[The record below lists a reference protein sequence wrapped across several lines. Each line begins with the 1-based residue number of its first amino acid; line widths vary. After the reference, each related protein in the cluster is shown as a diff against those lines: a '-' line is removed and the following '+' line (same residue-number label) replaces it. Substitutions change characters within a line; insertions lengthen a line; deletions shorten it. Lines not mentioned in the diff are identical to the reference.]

1 MVDVKLSY
9 LQTNLRKIYKNIS
22 FDKNILIA
30 AVYILFA
37 FVQAISIWRSDIF
50 FNLNTFI
57 LYGLAYYFYYQKRQ
71 NLKFSNYRPAQILGA
86 LLIILIPFKLLTL
99 YTVDIY
105 GFWAVAPPVMI
116 LGLVLLA
123 DGFHGIKQFWRLLFG
138 VIFISGL
145 FLRIQWLLERY
156 VNLNI
161 ISAKISTYFL
171 WIIGFNAISEGT
183 IVYVNGGAV
192 DIRTPCTVFPMLFA
206 CIELFVLVWLF
217 FPKIRPNPFLA
228 LIVAFLITF
237 PLSIVRLAIMAV
249 VVNNPSSFN
258 YWHGTG
264 GSNTFMS
271 ASLIGFASFILISG
285 STESTVDTF
294 AIAEVTRKN
303 RYCWLTTLSTTVC
316 IILLAVTIFLP
327 QAGARRFASYQFPAS
342 IDLPGW
348 TLLHSEPL
356 STTEIARAINDSG
369 EDDQSTFTVEEVK
382 QYQENQNQ
390 ANTILSGKR
399 YFYQKNPTELVSI
412 LRYVVNANGEFPG
425 IRNPKFSEFDVD
437 AVKQKSNIYS
447 NGQDKFLLFT
457 DNATTHLI
465 SCITPRGKSVIN
477 QNSLILS
484 DRIRH
489 TLLNPISLYGWLKG
503 ERILWD
509 RRCLWIHL
517 ASPVNSPH
525 TDNSLENAWQQL
537 LQYWKSN
544 FPAF

>member
-9 LQTNLRKIYKNIS
+9 LQTNLKKIYENVF
-22 FDKNILIA
+22 FDKIILIA
-30 AVYILFA
+30 TVYILFV

-71 NLKFSNYRPAQILGA
+71 NLRFSNYSPAQLLGA

-99 YTVDIY
+99 YTVDLY
-105 GFWAVAPPVMI
+105 GFWVVAPPVMV

-123 DGFHGIKQFWRLLFG
+123 DSFHGIKQFWRLLFG
-138 VIFISGL
+138 IIFISGL
-145 FLRIQWLLERY
+145 FLRIQWLLERH

-171 WIIGFNAISEGT
+171 WVIGFNAISEGT

-192 DIRTPCTVFPMLFA
+192 DVRTPCTVFPMLFA
-206 CIELFVLVWLF
+206 CVELFVLVWLF
-217 FPKIRPNPFLA
+217 FPKIIPNPFLA

-264 GSNTFMS
+264 GSNIFMS
-271 ASLIGFASFILISG
+271 ASLIVFASFILISG
-285 STESTVDTF
+285 STESTADTF
-294 AIAEVTRKN
+294 PITEVTRKS
-303 RYCWLTTLSTTVC
+303 RYCWLTTLSVIVC
-316 IILLAVTIFLP
+316 IILLTAIIFLP
-327 QAGARRFASYQFPAS
+327 QGGARKFAGYQLPAL
-342 IDLPGW
+342 IDLSGW
-348 TLLHSEPL
+348 KLNHSEPL
-356 STTEIARAINDSG
+356 SPAEMAIAIDDSG
-369 EDDQSTFTVEEVK
+369 EDDQSSFTVEEVK
-382 QYQENQNQ
+382 QYQENQNK
-390 ANTILSGKR
+390 ANTVLSGRR
-399 YFYQKNPTELVSI
+399 YFYQNNLTELVAT

-425 IRNPKFSEFDVD
+425 IRNSKFSDFNVD
-437 AVKQKSNIYS
+437 AVKQKSNIHS
-447 NGQDKFLLFT
+447 NGQDEFLLFT
-457 DNATTHLI
+457 DNAKTHLI

-477 QNSLILS
+477 QNSLVLS

-489 TLLNPISLYGWLKG
+489 TLLNPVRLYGWLKG
-503 ERILWD
+503 DRLLWD
-509 RRCLWIHL
+509 RRCLWVHL
-517 ASPVNSPH
+517 DSSVDSLH
-525 TDNSLENAWQQL
+525 TDNQLENAWQQL
-537 LQYWKSN
+537 LQYWKFN

>member
-1 MVDVKLSY
+1 MVDVKLSH
-9 LQTNLRKIYKNIS
+9 LQANLKKIYGHAS
-22 FDKNILIA
+22 FDKSVLIL

-37 FVQAISIWRSDIF
+37 FVQAIITWRSDIF

-71 NLKFSNYRPAQILGA
+71 NLKFSNYWPAQLVGA
-86 LLIILIPFKLLTL
+86 VLIILISFKLLTL
-99 YTVDIY
+99 YAIDVY
-105 GFWAVAPPVMI
+105 GFWAVAPPIMI

-123 DGFHGIKQFWRLLFG
+123 DSFHGIKQFWRLLFG
-138 VIFISGL
+138 IIFISGL
-145 FLRIQWLLERY
+145 FLRIQWLLERH

-171 WIIGFNAISEGT
+171 WVIGFNAISEGT

-217 FPKIRPNPFLA
+217 FPKAIPNTFLT

-237 PLSIVRLAIMAV
+237 PLSIVRLAIMAL

-264 GSNTFMS
+264 GSNIFMS
-271 ASLIGFASFILISG
+271 ASLIGFAGFILISG
-285 STESTVDTF
+285 SIESTVD
-294 AIAEVTRKN
+294 ALPLAEITRKN
-303 RYCWLTTLSTTVC
+303 RYCWLTTLSAIVC
-316 IILLAVTIFLP
+316 IVLLTVTIFIP
-327 QAGARRFASYQFPAS
+327 EGGARKFASYQLPTS
-342 IDLPGW
+342 IDLLGW
-348 TLLHSEPL
+348 KLSHSELL
-356 STTEIARAINDSG
+356 SPAEISIAINDSG
-369 EDDQSTFTVEEVK
+369 EDNQSSFTVEEVR

-390 ANTILSGKR
+390 ANTVLAARR
-399 YFYQKNPTELVSI
+399 YSYQNNLTELVST

-425 IRNPKFSEFDVD
+425 IRNPNFSNFDVN
-437 AVKQKSNIYS
+437 AVKQKSNAHS
-447 NGQDKFLLFT
+447 NGQDEFLLFT

-489 TLLNPISLYGWLKG
+489 TLLNPLSLYGWLKG
-503 ERILWD
+503 ERLLWD

>member
-1 MVDVKLSY
+1 MVDVKLNY
-9 LQTNLRKIYKNIS
+9 LQTTLKKVHGNVLLNKRL
-22 FDKNILIA
+22 LIA
-30 AVYILFA
+30 SVYILFA
-37 FVQAISIWRSDIF
+37 FVQAIIIWRSDIF

-71 NLKFSNYRPAQILGA
+71 NLRFSNYWPAQIVGA

-138 VIFISGL
+138 IIFISGL
-145 FLRIQWLLERY
+145 FLRIQWLLERH

-192 DIRTPCTVFPMLFA
+192 DIRTPCTAFPMLFA

-264 GSNTFMS
+264 GSNIFMS

-285 STESTVDTF
+285 STESTIDAFPIT
-294 AIAEVTRKN
+294 EVKKKN
-303 RYCWLTTLSTTVC
+303 RYCRLTTLSSIVC
-316 IILLAVTIFLP
+316 IALLTATIFLP
-327 QAGARRFASYQFPAS
+327 QGGARKFASYQLPTL
-342 IDLPGW
+342 IDLSGW
-348 TLLHSEPL
+348 ELSHSKSL
-356 STTEIARAINDSG
+356 SPTEIAIAMNDSG
-369 EDDQSTFTVEEVK
+369 EDNQSSFTVEEVR

-390 ANTILSGKR
+390 ANTVLAARR
-399 YFYQKNPTELVSI
+399 YSYRNNLMELVST

-425 IRNPKFSEFDVD
+425 IRNPKFAEFDVD
-437 AVKQKSNIYS
+437 AVKQKSNMYS

-457 DNATTHLI
+457 DKATTHLI

-484 DRIRH
+484 DRIRN
-489 TLLNPISLYGWLKG
+489 TLLNPLNLYGWLKG
-503 ERILWD
+503 ERLLWD

-517 ASPVNSPH
+517 ASPVDSPH
-525 TDNSLENAWQQL
+525 IDNQLENAWQQL
-537 LQYWKSN
+537 LKYWKSN
-544 FPAF
+544 FPSF